1 MRRKSGQRRSAAGSR
16 SLVPAGSR
24 PLFRFET
31 APRRNR
37 SSGTS
42 KPILRSVLAAVLA
55 LPGLACAQWYAG
67 LAAGAG
73 GAKVAAGSYAAGVRG
88 MLRLYG
94 GYEFTPHVAVE
105 AMTFDLGSPRG
116 KDAGSKST
124 IGAFGVAAVGTWRV
138 ERWRFTG
145 RLGVMAMEGRADVAD
160 TRKTTQPM
168 IALGAG
174 YDVLP
179 ELTIGVEAGASRV
192 EFNPPLNEKASVNW
206 TGVTGTY
213 RF

>member
-1 MRRKSGQRRSAAGSR
+1 MRLPK
-16 SLVPAGSR
+16 
-24 PLFRFET
+24 
-31 APRRNR
+31 
-37 SSGTS
+37 
-42 KPILRSVLAAVLA
+42 ILRPVLAIFLA
-55 LPGLACAQWYAG
+55 LPTVACAQWYAG

-73 GAKVAAGSYAAGVRG
+73 GTKVAAGSYAAGVRG

-124 IGAFGVAAVGTWRV
+124 IGAFGVAAVGTWSV

-213 RF
+213 RS